1 MYNYKIAENRVEG
14 YVACRAILKW
24 QARDFLRGISYDWCE
39 LGDVIYYYYDKRKA
53 VFEYDTHNAHVILIS
68 STQDW
73 KKLDLGITIT
83 APQIRKYTRKS
94 CNNPNKAI
102 GRIKVLTLIRPIG
115 LF

>member
-1 MYNYKIAENRVEG
+1 MG
-14 YVACRAILKW
+14 
-24 QARDFLRGISYDWCE
+24 G
-39 LGDVIYYYYDKRKA
+39 GIYYYYDKGKA
-53 VFEYDTHNAHVILIS
+53 VFEYDTHNAHIILIS

-83 APQIRKYTRKS
+83 LPKYGKYTRKS